1 MQQSQNFQALGLSE
15 AICSAVRDMGY
26 ETPSD
31 IQSQTIPFL
40 LSGRDV
46 IGQAQTG
53 TGKTAAF
60 AIPLLESIDP
70 ELVAPQAVVLCPTR
84 ELAVQVEQE
93 IYKLSKYQ
101 KGIYSLAIYGG
112 ESIDKQIRALKKG
125 VHVIVGTPGRM
136 IDHLHRGTLKLDH
149 VRMIVLDEADEMLN
163 MGFREDIEHILQ
175 RMPEEKQTVFFSA
188 TMPRPIMELT
198 KRYQQNPE
206 IIKIAR
212 KELTVERIE
221 QYYCEVK
228 EPLKP
233 QLIARFIQAYGYE
246 LSVIFCN
253 MKRTADEVADSLNR
267 LGIRAEVIHG
277 DLSQAQRDK
286 VMRQFRNS
294 NCQVLVATD
303 VAARGID
310 VENVEAVFNYDLPL
324 DEEYYVH
331 RIGRTGRAGRHGV
344 AINLVSSR
352 KDQYRL
358 RDIERYT
365 KGKINKIDPPTK
377 QDILAFHLKKLQ
389 AEIGNLQ
396 AAQPHDEI
404 KTALHAL
411 YEAGISAE
419 EVAMVLLQKQLG
431 HLLKEEQEV
440 SFRPEKTSFSSN
452 GYNQDLTRK
461 KRKSRN
467 RDNGPM
473 TRLFLSVGK
482 KDRVRPNDIVG
493 AIAGETGIP
502 GKSIGE
508 IELLDNFSFVEVPQ
522 DVAQMVVRE
531 MQNRQIKGKRVNIEV
546 SEGSKKKRRP
556 RIKQ

>member
-1 MQQSQNFQALGLSE
+1 MQQIHNFQQLGLSE
-15 AICSAVRDMGY
+15 AICSAVCDMGY

-31 IQSQTIPFL
+31 IQLQAIPFL
-40 LSGRDV
+40 LSGRDL

-60 AIPLLESIDP
+60 AIPLLERIDP
-70 ELVAPQAVVLCPTR
+70 ELLAPQAIVLCPTR
-84 ELAVQVEQE
+84 ELAVQVEKE

-101 KGIYSLAIYGG
+101 KGIHSVAIYGG

-125 VHVIVGTPGRM
+125 VQIIVGTPGRV
-136 IDHLHRGTLKLDH
+136 IDHLHRGTLQLDH
-149 VRMIVLDEADEMLN
+149 VHMVVLDEADEMLN
-163 MGFREDIEHILQ
+163 MGFRDDIEHILQ
-175 RMPEEKQTVFFSA
+175 RVPEEKQTVFFSA

-198 KRYQQNPE
+198 KRYQKNPQ
-206 IIKIAR
+206 IVKIAS

-228 EPLKP
+228 EALKAP
-233 QLIARFIQAYGYE
+233 LIARFIQAHGYE

-253 MKRTADEVADSLNR
+253 MKRTADEVADSLGR

-277 DLSQAQRDK
+277 DLSQAQRNK
-286 VMRQFRNS
+286 VMQQFRNG

-352 KDQYRL
+352 KDQQRV
-358 RDIERYT
+358 REIERYT
-365 KGKINKIDPPTK
+365 KGKINKIEPPSN
-377 QDILAFHLKKLQ
+377 QDVLAFHLKKLQ
-389 AEIGNLQ
+389 SEIENLRVERPQ
-396 AAQPHDEI
+396 EALQ
-404 KTALHAL
+404 TALHKL
-411 YEAGISAE
+411 YETGIRPE
-419 EVAMVLLQKQLG
+419 DLAMVFLQKQLG
-431 HLLKEEQEV
+431 HLLKAEEALH
-440 SFRPEKTSFSSN
+440 FKPEKTSFLSN
-452 GYNQDLTRK
+452 DYDQDFSHP
-461 KRKSRN
+461 KRKSQHN
-467 RDNGPM
+467 RAPM

-482 KDRVRPNDIVG
+482 KDRIRPNDIVG

-522 DVAQMVVRE
+522 EVAQLVVRQ

>member
-1 MQQSQNFQALGLSE
+1 MQQSQNFQELGLSE

-31 IQSQTIPFL
+31 IQSQAIPFL
-40 LSGRDV
+40 LSGKDL

-70 ELVAPQAVVLCPTR
+70 ALVAPQAVVLCPTR
-84 ELAVQVEQE
+84 ELAVQVEKE

-112 ESIDKQIRALKKG
+112 ESIEKQIRALKKG
-125 VHVIVGTPGRM
+125 VHIIVGTPGRV
-136 IDHLHRGTLKLDH
+136 IDHLHRGTLNLDH
-149 VRMIVLDEADEMLN
+149 VHMIVLDEADEMLN
-163 MGFREDIEHILQ
+163 MGFRDDIEHILQ

-198 KRYQQNPE
+198 KRYQQNPQ
-206 IIKIAR
+206 IVKIAR

-267 LGIRAEVIHG
+267 LGIRAEAIHG
-277 DLSQAQRDK
+277 DLSQAQRNK
-286 VMRQFRNS
+286 VMRQFRSS

-344 AINLVSSR
+344 AINFVSSR
-352 KDQYRL
+352 KDQYRV

-365 KGKINKIDPPTK
+365 KGKISKIEPPTK

-389 AEIGNLQ
+389 SEIEILQ
-396 AAQPHDEI
+396 ADKPQEEI
-404 KTALHAL
+404 QTALHAL
-411 YEAGISAE
+411 YESGIAPE

-431 HLLKEEQEV
+431 HLLQQEQELN
-440 SFRPEKTSFSSN
+440 FTPEKTSYSSN
-452 GYNQDLTRK
+452 SYNQDLTRK
-461 KRKSRN
+461 KRKN
-467 RDNGPM
+467 RRQSGPM
-473 TRLFLSVGK
+473 THLFLSVGK

-546 SEGSKKKRRP
+546 SEGGKRKRRP

>member
-1 MQQSQNFQALGLSE
+1 MQQIHNFQQLGLSE
-15 AICSAVRDMGY
+15 AIYSAVRDMGY

-31 IQSQTIPFL
+31 IQLQAIPFL
-40 LSGRDV
+40 LSGRDL

-60 AIPLLESIDP
+60 AIPLLERIDP
-70 ELVAPQAVVLCPTR
+70 ELLAPQAIVLCPTR
-84 ELAVQVEQE
+84 ELAVQVEKE

-101 KGIYSLAIYGG
+101 KGIYSVAIYGG

-125 VHVIVGTPGRM
+125 VQIIVGTPGRV
-136 IDHLHRGTLKLDH
+136 IDHLHRGTLQLDH
-149 VRMIVLDEADEMLN
+149 VHMIVLDEADEMLN
-163 MGFREDIEHILQ
+163 MGFRDDIEHILQ
-175 RMPEEKQTVFFSA
+175 RVPEEKQTVFFSA

-198 KRYQQNPE
+198 KRYQKNPQ
-206 IIKIAR
+206 IVKIAS

-228 EPLKP
+228 EALKP
-233 QLIARFIQAYGYE
+233 PLIARFIQAHGYG

-253 MKRTADEVADSLNR
+253 MKRTADEVADSLGR

-277 DLSQAQRDK
+277 DLSQAQRNK
-286 VMRQFRNS
+286 VMQQFRNG

-352 KDQYRL
+352 KDQQRV
-358 RDIERYT
+358 REIERYT
-365 KGKINKIDPPTK
+365 KGKINKIEPPSK
-377 QDILAFHLKKLQ
+377 QDVLAFHLKKLQ
-389 AEIGNLQ
+389 SEIENLRVEKPQ
-396 AAQPHDEI
+396 EALQ
-404 KTALHAL
+404 TALHKL
-411 YEAGISAE
+411 YEAGIRPE
-419 EVAMVLLQKQLG
+419 DLAMVFLQKQLG
-431 HLLKEEQEV
+431 HLLKAEEAPH
-440 SFRPEKTSFSSN
+440 FKPEKTSFLSN
-452 GYNQDLTRK
+452 DYDQDFSHQ
-461 KRKSRN
+461 KRKSQHKRA
-467 RDNGPM
+467 PM

-482 KDRVRPNDIVG
+482 KDRIRPNDIVG

-508 IELLDNFSFVEVPQ
+508 IELLDNFTFVEVPQ
-522 DVAQMVVRE
+522 EVAQLVVRQ
-531 MQNRQIKGKRVNIEV
+531 MQNRPIKGKRVNIEV